1 MRVQRRTNGLAGLI
15 VLAGAAYFAAL
26 QFNVLPTGLID
37 LINRGLPVL
46 LVLVGIAFILRDRVP
61 ASGLIALVI
70 SGVLVGGIAFSAYN
84 SRAGRLSSETQSTI
98 NETVSETITL
108 LRVNITTLAT
118 DIDLFT
124 GLDQAGGISGQ
135 YAGAAANMLET
146 RYAENTDDTADLVLT
161 ETLTEG
167 FPGLNDIGR
176 ATLSL
181 QVPPNVPVDLQV
193 NGGSGTVTLNLGGLS
208 LERLNVSVGG
218 GDVVVTLPSYD
229 PLFSQPEDSL
239 GEIAVNGGDLTL
251 FVPDA
256 VAGRFDI
263 SARSSTPEHDAS
275 LYNLLSGGQVLESR
289 RIDAA
294 ELVMRFTL
302 SVPNGRIRLEV
313 LG

>member
-15 VLAGAAYFAAL
+15 VLAGAALLAAV
-26 QFNVLPTGLID
+26 QFNLLPAGLID
-37 LINRGLPVL
+37 LINRGLPIL
-46 LVLVGIAFILRDRVP
+46 LVLIGIAFILRDRVP

-70 SGVLVGGIAFSAYN
+70 SGALVGGIALTAYN
-84 SRAGRLSSETQSTI
+84 GRAGRLSSETQAAIAES
-98 NETVSETITL
+98 VSEGVTL

-118 DIDLFT
+118 DIELIT
-124 GLDQAGGISGQ
+124 GLDRTGGISGQ
-135 YAGAAANMLET
+135 YAGAAANALES
-146 RYAENTDDTADLVLT
+146 RYSENTDDTADLVLV

-181 QVPPNVPVDLQV
+181 QIPPDVPVDLQV
-193 NGGSGTVTLNLGGLS
+193 NGGSGSVTLNLGGLS
-208 LERLNVSVGG
+208 LERLNINTSS

-229 PLFSQPEDSL
+229 PLFSQPEDTL
-239 GEIAVNGGDLTL
+239 GEIAVNGGNLTL
-251 FVPDA
+251 FVPSS

-263 SARSSTPEHDAS
+263 SARSGTPEHDES

-289 RIDAA
+289 RIDVAD
-294 ELVMRFTL
+294 LVMRFTL
-302 SVPNGRIRLEV
+302 AVPGGRIRLEV